1 MRKLFAFAAFVVTLV
16 VSSCSYDDTPI
27 WDKLNDHEERIKTL
41 EELCTNMNTNI
52 EALQGIVEAL
62 EKHDYIVDVVENEDG
77 YTINFAKGNSITI
90 KNGKDGAN
98 GNDGANGADGADG
111 ADGQTPVI
119 GVAEEDGVYY
129 WTVNGEWLTDANG
142 NKIKAVGSDGA
153 NGADGNDGA
162 NGADGANGN
171 DGVTP
176 QLKIEDNKWFVSYDE
191 GATWVEL
198 GIVAEGDV
206 VVANPI
212 EVTEDEKYVYFK
224 LSDDQVITIAKV
236 TPLEIE
242 FESISD
248 AVTGSLVKVGYTIT
262 TTAESVEVEAIAAKN
277 VADVEVVKGE
287 GNTGVINITV
297 GENEGESKV
306 LVFVG
311 DETRVIMRSIT
322 INLEKAAIEF
332 ATEDNATIAVG
343 AEGGNVA
350 LKFLTNVDVKV
361 VESADWIEEA
371 STRAMVEKRVD
382 LTVLA
387 NEGTERSAEVVIE
400 AVDSPALSI
409 KYVINQEGKPIETY
423 KMYFNNVANWTD
435 VYAHIWANDGEDL
448 GLESVE
454 WPGRKLTET
463 EEIDGVTYYVFALPA
478 EATGKTI
485 NVVFNDGNGTQTAD
499 LSGVANENLF
509 FDNEVKPAE
518 PSDVVLYLEP
528 NANWNIDGAR
538 FAAYFFGNGETWVD
552 MVLVEGETNIYAV
565 TVPAGFEKIIFCRMN
580 PNTTEN
586 NWNNKWNQ
594 TADLTIP
601 TDGTNLYTVAEET
614 WDNGGGVWSVYPRV
628 TEPEEPEAEVLA
640 TLDAEAYYLFKQ
652 ATEIKGGKWYA
663 IVSEA
668 NAATAL
674 TSNYGY
680 LKITQALARTEGI
693 SLPALC
699 AFGFMT
705 TEGGYTIQQY
715 DAKYVYQT
723 GTYNSFNV
731 SATAPEAGGVWS
743 VAVDGNAFSITNN
756 SVSKTI
762 QYDSQYNS
770 YGSYANITATIPT
783 LYELVEV
790 DTTPMITDLST
801 NSISVACDGGNST
814 VTVSTYGESTL
825 SVSDDADWVSTSI
838 SDNVVTITVDANS
851 GAAREANVTITYGED
866 SKSVAIAQAEFKE
879 EGETSTYTDTLT
891 SDMFAATSTTYTA
904 FSGVEG
910 KNGAVYA
917 GKSAKSQNGGYIQL
931 RSSKSEDG
939 IVTTASGG
947 KVKKV
952 VVEWDEANT
961 AAGRTL
967 DVYVSNTPYTSAT
980 ELYNTVVGEKIGNI
994 VKGTSTELTIDGDYE
1009 YLGLR
1014 SNNGAMYIKS
1024 ITITYEK

>member
-1 MRKLFAFAAFVVTLV
+1 MRKLFAFAAFVVALV

-77 YTINFAKGNSITI
+77 YTINFAKGDSITI

-98 GNDGANGADGADG
+98 GNDGANGADG

-153 NGADGNDGA
+153 NGANGNDGA
-162 NGADGANGN
+162 NGANGANGN

-191 GATWVEL
+191 GTTWVEL
-198 GIVAEGDV
+198 GVVAEGDV

-212 EVTEDEKYVYFK
+212 EVTEDEKCVYFK

-242 FESISD
+242 LESISD

-262 TTAESVEVEAIAAKN
+262 TIAECVEVEAIAAKN

-287 GNTGVINITV
+287 GNTGIINITV

-371 STRAMVEKRVD
+371 STRAMVEKTVD

-435 VYAHIWANDGEDL
+435 VYAHIWANEGEDL

-499 LSGVANENLF
+499 LSGVASENLF
-509 FDNEVKPAE
+509 FDNEVKPA
-518 PSDVVLYLEP
+518 
-528 NANWNIDGAR
+528 
-538 FAAYFFGNGETWVD
+538 
-552 MVLVEGETNIYAV
+552 
-565 TVPAGFEKIIFCRMN
+565 
-580 PNTTEN
+580 
-586 NWNNKWNQ
+586 
-594 TADLTIP
+594 
-601 TDGTNLYTVAEET
+601 
-614 WDNGGGVWSVYPRV
+614 
-628 TEPEEPEAEVLA
+628 EPEEPEAEVLA

-731 SATAPEAGGVWS
+731 SATAPEDGGVWS

-762 QYDSQYNS
+762 QYDSKYNS
-770 YGSYANITATIPT
+770 YGSYADITATIPT

-814 VTVSTYGESTL
+814 VTVSTYGESTI
-825 SVSDDADWVSTSI
+825 SVSDNADWVSTSI

-866 SKSVAIAQAEFKE
+866 SKSVVIAQAEFKE
-879 EGETSTYTDTLT
+879 DGETSTYTDTLT
-891 SDMFAATSTTYTA
+891 SSMFAATSTTYTA

-910 KNGAVYA
+910 TNGAVYA

-961 AAGRTL
+961 TAGRTL
-967 DVYVSNTPYTSAT
+967 DVYVSNIAYTSAT
-980 ELYNTVVGEKIGNI
+980 ELYNTVVGEKVGGI

-1014 SNNGAMYIKS
+1014 SNSGAMYIKS

>member
-1 MRKLFAFAAFVVTLV
+1 
-16 VSSCSYDDTPI
+16 
-27 WDKLNDHEERIKTL
+27 
-41 EELCTNMNTNI
+41 MNTNI

-77 YTINFAKGNSITI
+77 YTINFAKGDSITI

-98 GNDGANGADGADG
+98 GNDGANGADG

-153 NGADGNDGA
+153 NGADGNDGD
-162 NGADGANGN
+162 NGANGANGN

-176 QLKIEDNKWFVSYDE
+176 QLKIENNKWFVSYDE
-191 GATWVEL
+191 GTTWVEL
-198 GIVAEGDV
+198 GVVAEGDV

-212 EVTEDEKYVYFK
+212 EVTEDEKCVYFK

-262 TTAESVEVEAIAAKN
+262 TTAESVEIEAIAAKN

-371 STRAMVEKRVD
+371 STRAMVEKTVD

-387 NEGTERSAEVVIE
+387 NESTERSAEVVIE

-409 KYVINQEGKPIETY
+409 KYVINQEGK
-423 KMYFNNVANWTD
+423 
-435 VYAHIWANDGEDL
+435 
-448 GLESVE
+448 
-454 WPGRKLTET
+454 
-463 EEIDGVTYYVFALPA
+463 
-478 EATGKTI
+478 
-485 NVVFNDGNGTQTAD
+485 
-499 LSGVANENLF
+499 
-509 FDNEVKPAE
+509 
-518 PSDVVLYLEP
+518 
-528 NANWNIDGAR
+528 
-538 FAAYFFGNGETWVD
+538 
-552 MVLVEGETNIYAV
+552 
-565 TVPAGFEKIIFCRMN
+565 
-580 PNTTEN
+580 
-586 NWNNKWNQ
+586 
-594 TADLTIP
+594 
-601 TDGTNLYTVAEET
+601 
-614 WDNGGGVWSVYPRV
+614 
-628 TEPEEPEAEVLA
+628 PEEPEAEVLA

-674 TSNYGY
+674 TGNYGY
-680 LKITQALARTEGI
+680 LQITQAMARTEGI
-693 SLPALC
+693 SLPASC

-731 SATAPEAGGVWS
+731 SATAPEDGGVWS

-762 QYDSQYNS
+762 QYDSKYHS
-770 YGSYANITATIPT
+770 YGSYADITATIPT

-891 SDMFAATSTTYTA
+891 SSMFAATSSTYTA

-910 KNGAVYA
+910 TNGAVYA

-939 IVTTASGG
+939 IVTTTSGG

-952 VVEWDEANT
+952 VVEWDESNT

-967 DVYVSNTPYTSAT
+967 DVYVSKTAYTSAT
-980 ELYNTVVGEKIGNI
+980 ELYNTVVGEKVGGI

-1014 SNNGAMYIKS
+1014 SNSGAMYIKS